1 LLKNALNLT
10 RTLRSYKITGTETK
24 VLTCKYMTAMKNSET
39 IGACCYLAVLL
50 AYFCYIIY
58 QAVEMLN

>member
-1 LLKNALNLT
+1 
-10 RTLRSYKITGTETK
+10 
-24 VLTCKYMTAMKNSET
+24 MTAMKNSET